1 MPIKNSPAPKRK
13 EFLEVQKQNKQYYSI
28 VKKSNAI
35 IQKARY
41 SFSLQQQKIL
51 CYLITNLSDTDTH
64 ETEKKF
70 DIKTFYD
77 FMEVDSKIMTE
88 FVKI

>member
-1 MPIKNSPAPKRK
+1 MSIKNSPAPKRK

-41 SFSLQQQKIL
+41 SFSLQQQKFF
-51 CYLITNLSDTDTH
+51 CYLFTNLSDTATH
-64 ETEKKF
+64 ET
-70 DIKTFYD
+70 
-77 FMEVDSKIMTE
+77 
-88 FVKI
+88 